1 MKNLPQI
8 FPTTTV
14 NICDMHKSNRCFW
27 VSLDMLG
34 QINFWSKLCLRAPN
48 FILSRLS
55 FTQKGRSK
63 VVGTFRKLGGWGQ
76 KPSKVLARQLKL
88 MTFSRNWGIRL
99 VFLKGHHYGQFF
111 LLRPIE
117 CSKTP
122 YCERNISQH
131 DIIQRK
137 QITTEKWFFLY
148 HKLDWDME
156 EINR

>member
-1 MKNLPQI
+1 
-8 FPTTTV
+8 
-14 NICDMHKSNRCFW
+14 MHKSNRCFW

-34 QINFWSKLCLRAPN
+34 QINFRSKLCLRAPN

-88 MTFSRNWGIRL
+88 MTFSRNWGITL

-111 LLRPIE
+111 FA
-117 CSKTP
+117 
-122 YCERNISQH
+122 
-131 DIIQRK
+131 
-137 QITTEKWFFLY
+137 TTHRMLENSILWKKYFTAWHYTTQTNHHWEMIFSLS
-148 HKLDWDME
+148 
-156 EINR
+156 